1 MSEGRVRER
10 SEIPEQYTWNAPS
23 LFQSLTAWEDELAS
37 LTIDIDRLADYQG
50 HLAESPETLT
60 AVLDLIA
67 ELYQRVGKI
76 YTYAGMSSAVNT
88 QDQDAV
94 MALGKARS
102 VYGQFIAAQAFVDPE
117 LLEIGKEK
125 LDHWISEEPALAY
138 TAHYIENLFRQQAH
152 VRSAEVE
159 EIMGML
165 SDPFSSTSE
174 TESMLTD
181 ADFVFAHAE
190 TEEGG
195 MMDVTQGSLQKILAD
210 PDRTARRTAWEH
222 YHDEYLAHK
231 NTLAANYITSLKQ
244 NVFKMRVRRYTSTLE
259 MALHKDNISPDV
271 FHNLIA
277 TFRKNLPTWHRYWAL
292 RRKALGVASLHPYD
306 IWAPLVTEPIPVSF
320 EQAVDWISEGLSPM
334 GKDYVRVLRQGALKD
349 RWVDVYPNLGKRAGA
364 FSSGMQ
370 GTFPFIMMSFNDNLL
385 SLSTLAHELGHSMHS
400 YLTWENQP
408 FINTNYSLFVAEVAS
423 NFHQA
428 MVRSHLL
435 AHHSDP
441 IFQLSLIEE
450 AMSNFHRYFFIMPT
464 LARFELETHQRVEQG
479 RGLNAAGMI
488 DLMADLFSEAYGG
501 EMEIDRERVGITWAT
516 FAHIYIDYYVYQYA
530 TGISGAHALAERV
543 LSQTSGAVEDYLA
556 FLKAGDS
563 VYPLDALRIAG
574 VNLRTPEA
582 VEVTFDILAD
592 MVDRLDKIVG

>member
-125 LDHWISEEPALAY
+125 LDQWISEEPALAY

-222 YHDEYLAHK
+222 YTM
-231 NTLAANYITSLKQ
+231 NTWHIKIRWQPIILLRSNRTCSRCASGVIRLPWKWRCT
-244 NVFKMRVRRYTSTLE
+244 R
-259 MALHKDNISPDV
+259 II
-271 FHNLIA
+271 FHRMSFTILLQLSGKI
-277 TFRKNLPTWHRYWAL
+277 LPTWHRYWAL

-306 IWAPLVTEPIPVSF
+306 IWAPLVKEPIPVSF

-334 GKDYVRVLRQGALKD
+334 GEDYVRVLRQGALKD

-543 LSQTSGAVEDYLA
+543 LSANIRRSGGLPGIFKSRRFCLPFGRAA
-556 FLKAGDS
+556 DS
-563 VYPLDALRIAG
+563 WC
-574 VNLRTPEA
+574 E
-582 VEVTFDILAD
+582 FAD
-592 MVDRLDKIVG
+592 T